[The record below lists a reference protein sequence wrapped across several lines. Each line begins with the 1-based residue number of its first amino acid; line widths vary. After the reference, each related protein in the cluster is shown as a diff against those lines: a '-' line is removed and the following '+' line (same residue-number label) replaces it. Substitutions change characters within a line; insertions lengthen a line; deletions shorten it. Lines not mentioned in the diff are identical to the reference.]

1 MATATEPIELVK
13 SRIDQVDP
21 QSANDEIER
30 GDAVLI
36 DTREPHEWDVAHLQ
50 GAKLVS
56 PAAVAEI
63 VPELVPERSKRLLLY
78 CASGNRSARAADVL
92 QNELGYENVASVAGG
107 IEAWQQAGLP
117 VVEAEGLSPAQR
129 MRYSRHTLLP
139 EVGVEGQLK
148 LLDSKVLLIGAGG
161 LGAPSAFYL
170 AAAGVGTL
178 GIVDDDVVDESNL
191 QRQVIH
197 NTERVGMP
205 KTESARLS
213 IQALNPD
220 VEVIEHNTRL
230 DAENILEIIEDYDL
244 IVDGADNFPT
254 RYLLNDASVRLR
266 KPVVSASIL
275 AFEGQISTFV
285 PYEGPC
291 YRCLYPVPP
300 PPELAPS
307 CGAAGVL
314 GVMAG
319 VMGLLQAN
327 EVIKLAV
334 GIGEPL
340 IGRLLLYDS
349 LGTRFTE
356 LKVKRD
362 PDCPVCGDHAPEL
375 PDSELGKFPDYEAF
389 CAGHAVR
396 P

>member
-1 MATATEPIELVK
+1 
-13 SRIDQVDP
+13 
-21 QSANDEIER
+21 
-30 GDAVLI
+30 
-36 DTREPHEWDVAHLQ
+36 
-50 GAKLVS
+50 
-56 PAAVAEI
+56 
-63 VPELVPERSKRLLLY
+63 
-78 CASGNRSARAADVL
+78 
-92 QNELGYENVASVAGG
+92 
-107 IEAWQQAGLP
+107 
-117 VVEAEGLSPAQR
+117 
-129 MRYSRHTLLP
+129 MRYSRHTMLP
-139 EVGVEGQLK
+139 EVGVDGQLK
-148 LLDSKVLLIGAGG
+148 LLNSKVLLIGAGG

-220 VEVIEHNTRL
+220 VEVVEHNTRL
-230 DAENILEIIEDYDL
+230 DADNILEIIEDYDV

-327 EVIKLAV
+327 EVIKLAA

-362 PDCPVCGDHAPEL
+362 PDCPVCGDDAAQIPE
-375 PDSELGKFPDYEAF
+375 SEIGRFPDYEAF